1 MSFLW
6 DTGNDNFYK
15 DINIYLLDF
24 RKFSIKKSLFFY
36 SVFAFFIF
44 LHIYW
49 IIALR
54 ILPFIDLPFHLAAST
69 IYKHLSDGGY
79 CFSDYYTIPTM
90 LKSNI
95 FHMVFTSM
103 NIFPSVELGNKV
115 FYIIYIIIFPLSSL
129 IFIKYTGGNK
139 WFSLL
144 SFLFIYNH
152 NVHWGF
158 TGFTMSVPIIII
170 FILFTIRFFEN
181 QSVANIFILIFLLL
195 LIFSMHFQNAIFCI
209 LILTIAFIHNFEKSL
224 RFILKYLAI
233 ISPILILMYIAYTFD
248 TTSPEQ
254 SLFPFLIS
262 YYRSDY
268 IDTVIERIKVL
279 AVMDNFY
286 FIEGPYGAIV
296 SIMFV
301 LSFVIPIIIYLYK
314 KSKKLYNTVITDSY
328 SYYLYILISSSLC
341 CYLFLP
347 NIIPGQNIIFERF
360 SVFIM
365 LALILY
371 CSYCYRRIKISN
383 IYKIMIVFVVLFHFV
398 LVSIYYNDFKN
409 ETTDFNESLMPDNAG
424 CERLSGIIYTN
435 TFKGRPIYI
444 HFPMYFTVWKKGI
457 TTGLV
462 DYRFFVIKR
471 KAGFEKLPYY
481 REWIGDSRDYK
492 NEYRSLEY
500 ILLKDGGVLNIEG
513 FDMVKRA
520 GEWYLYKNRELKRN

>member
-1 MSFLW
+1 M
-6 DTGNDNFYK
+6 
-15 DINIYLLDF
+15 DF
-24 RKFSIKKSLFFY
+24 SKLTIKKNLLFY
-36 SVFAFFIF
+36 LIFALFTF

-49 IIALR
+49 IVSLR

-69 IYKHLSDGGY
+69 IYKHLNDTGY

-95 FHMVFTSM
+95 FHMVFTSLKV
-103 NIFPSVELGNKV
+103 FPSVEFGNKV
-115 FYIIYIIIFPLSSL
+115 FYIIYIVIFPLSSL
-129 IFIKYTGGNK
+129 LFINYIRGNK
-139 WFSLL
+139 WLSLL

-158 TGFTMSVPIIII
+158 TGFTMSVPFIII
-170 FILFTIRFFEN
+170 FILFIIRFFEN
-181 QSVANIFILIFLLL
+181 QSAANIFTLIFLLL

-209 LILTIAFIHNFEKSL
+209 LILTIAFIHNFEKKAG
-224 RFILKYLAI
+224 FILKYFAI
-233 ISPILILMYIAYTFD
+233 ISPILILMYFAYTFD

-254 SLFPFLIS
+254 NLFPFLVS
-262 YYRSDY
+262 YYKNDY
-268 IDTVIERIKVL
+268 LVTVFERIKVL

-286 FIEGPYGAIV
+286 FIEGPFGAIV
-296 SIMFV
+296 SIIFV
-301 LSFVIPIIIYLYK
+301 LSFIIPILIYFYK
-314 KSKKLYNTVITDSY
+314 KSKKLYNLVITNRY
-328 SYYLYILISSSLC
+328 SYYLYIFISSSLC

-360 SVFIM
+360 SVFLM
-365 LALILY
+365 LALILF
-371 CSYCYRRIKISN
+371 CSYCYRGIKISN
-383 IYKIMIVFVVLFHFV
+383 IHKIMIVFVILFHFV
-398 LVSIYYNDFKN
+398 LVSIYYSNFKD
-409 ETTDFNESLMPDNAG
+409 ETENFSESILPDDAE

-492 NEYRSLEY
+492 NEYRNIEY
-500 ILLKDGGVLNIEG
+500 ILFKDRDRINIEG
-513 FDMVKRA
+513 FDMVKSA
-520 GEWYLYKNRELKRN
+520 GEWYLYKNGNLKENKVY